1 MAKVAAQAPSSLQ
14 IGGGGAMKAST
25 GLRRKTPSELRGEQL
40 KQTNVIDLVD
50 ESPGP
55 LVGTANDTDEVDN
68 GLKKPEISKNPRY
81 IDTRMDEVF
90 PVKKSRVRML
100 SGKENAKENNSIE
113 QTGSLKNISLISS
126 LAAKRRHQLL
136 SRESSVASSED
147 AKDGAVQVFQSI
159 GKCSQSTFRSVN
171 EISSVS
177 DKSSGL
183 ATIDMDKALKGLAAL
198 DPPAISGSHFDSSER
213 PGDPTST
220 YSGNFCSECH
230 LPGRKAPLDFT
241 LKTCVRMVSSSPV
254 NRIHRSIISGT
265 MPQFT
270 FQFGH
275 SEDQNNSH
283 SSVLTS
289 TSHVLSSKVMHSWVY
304 PQSTLP
310 SSLISV
316 LISSA
321 AEGVEMDFLRK
332 RQLAWEDSFRS
343 LYYMLRNNVCNLF
356 YVCTSHFVVMFN
368 GGDSLGRNKRSCNAY
383 ISRSTRGLRSMLR
396 EHDVCFSMPLCH
408 SKVEQVTTEDLVE
421 LSEIEKHNLGQ
432 TRRLSSLSDIDNS
445 SQSLLVFSGNKNV
458 HGLYDF
464 LLNYRSFLT
473 SLTAMDVPLLCSPV
487 PFQNAALSAPEVCV
501 NMYTRVPQTR
511 EDVCFSMPLCHSKVE
526 QVTTEDLV
534 ELSEIEKHNL
544 GQTRRLSSLS
554 DIDNSSQSLLVFS
567 GNKNVHG
574 LYDFLLNY
582 RSFLTSLTAMDVPL
596 LCSPVPFQNAA
607 LSAPE
612 VRCMELKRAD
622 HIAAPPKGSTKDGE
636 CIQGSSAGL
645 CYTIEIKDAYLPP
658 WIICSVCAVMG
669 SEGRSFEASFITE
682 PTSVGLNVALGAT
695 CEKSDSQAAAGEGL
709 QESSFAFGIPEA
721 IVTPSLCSGL
731 LKGLKYDNGSYTA
744 SLCPI

>member
-1 MAKVAAQAPSSLQ
+1 MSSGGGGGGGGVLNSIDRMAKVAAQAPSSLQ

-40 KQTNVIDLVD
+40 KQTNVIDLLD

-55 LVGTANDTDEVDN
+55 LVGTANDTNEVDN

-136 SRESSVASSED
+136 SRESSVASEV
-147 AKDGAVQVFQSI
+147 AKDGVAQVFQSI

-220 YSGNFCSECH
+220 YSDNFCLECH

-289 TSHVLSSKVMHSWVY
+289 TSHVLSSNVMHSWVY

-396 EHDVCFSMPLCH
+396 EH
-408 SKVEQVTTEDLVE
+408 
-421 LSEIEKHNLGQ
+421 
-432 TRRLSSLSDIDNS
+432 
-445 SQSLLVFSGNKNV
+445 
-458 HGLYDF
+458 
-464 LLNYRSFLT
+464 
-473 SLTAMDVPLLCSPV
+473 
-487 PFQNAALSAPEVCV
+487 
-501 NMYTRVPQTR
+501 
-511 EDVCFSMPLCHSKVE
+511 DVCFSMPLCHSKVE

-744 SLCPI
+744 SLSPI

>member
-1 MAKVAAQAPSSLQ
+1 MSSGGGGGVLNSIDRMAKVAAQAPSSLQ

-55 LVGTANDTDEVDN
+55 LVGTANDTNEVDN

-136 SRESSVASSED
+136 SREGSVASED
-147 AKDGAVQVFQSI
+147 AKDGAAQVFQSI

-432 TRRLSSLSDIDNS
+432 VYID
-445 SQSLLVFSGNKNV
+445 
-458 HGLYDF
+458 
-464 LLNYRSFLT
+464 
-473 SLTAMDVPLLCSPV
+473 
-487 PFQNAALSAPEVCV
+487 
-501 NMYTRVPQTR
+501 
-511 EDVCFSMPLCHSKVE
+511 
-526 QVTTEDLV
+526 
-534 ELSEIEKHNL
+534 
-544 GQTRRLSSLS
+544 
-554 DIDNSSQSLLVFS
+554 
-567 GNKNVHG
+567 
-574 LYDFLLNY
+574 
-582 RSFLTSLTAMDVPL
+582 
-596 LCSPVPFQNAA
+596 
-607 LSAPE
+607 
-612 VRCMELKRAD
+612 
-622 HIAAPPKGSTKDGE
+622 
-636 CIQGSSAGL
+636 
-645 CYTIEIKDAYLPP
+645 
-658 WIICSVCAVMG
+658 
-669 SEGRSFEASFITE
+669 
-682 PTSVGLNVALGAT
+682 
-695 CEKSDSQAAAGEGL
+695 
-709 QESSFAFGIPEA
+709 AF
-721 IVTPSLCSGL
+721 
-731 LKGLKYDNGSYTA
+731 
-744 SLCPI
+744 

>member
-1 MAKVAAQAPSSLQ
+1 MAKVAAQAPSSFQ

-50 ESPGP
+50 ESPDP
-55 LVGTANDTDEVDN
+55 LVGTANDTNEVDN

-100 SGKENAKENNSIE
+100 SGKENAKVNTFPCENNSIE
-113 QTGSLKNISLISS
+113 QTGGLKNISLISS

-136 SRESSVASSED
+136 SRESSVTSSED
-147 AKDGAVQVFQSI
+147 AKDGVAQVFHSI

-198 DPPAISGSHFDSSER
+198 DPPAISGSHIDSSER

-283 SSVLTS
+283 SSVPTS

-356 YVCTSHFVVMFN
+356 YVCTLHFVVMFN
-368 GGDSLGRNKRSCNAY
+368 GGDSSGRNKRSCNAY

-487 PFQNAALSAPEVCV
+487 PFQNAALSAPEV
-501 NMYTRVPQTR
+501 
-511 EDVCFSMPLCHSKVE
+511 
-526 QVTTEDLV
+526 
-534 ELSEIEKHNL
+534 
-544 GQTRRLSSLS
+544 
-554 DIDNSSQSLLVFS
+554 
-567 GNKNVHG
+567 
-574 LYDFLLNY
+574 
-582 RSFLTSLTAMDVPL
+582 
-596 LCSPVPFQNAA
+596 
-607 LSAPE
+607 
-612 VRCMELKRAD
+612 RCMELKRAD
-622 HIAAPPKGSTKDGE
+622 HVASPPKGSTKDGE
-636 CIQGSSAGL
+636 CMQGSSAGL

-695 CEKSDSQAAAGEGL
+695 CDKSDSQAAAGEGL

-744 SLCPI
+744 SLSPI

>member
-1 MAKVAAQAPSSLQ
+1 
-14 IGGGGAMKAST
+14 MKAST

-55 LVGTANDTDEVDN
+55 LVGTANDTNEVDN

-113 QTGSLKNISLISS
+113 QIGSLKNISLISS

-136 SRESSVASSED
+136 SRESSVASEV
-147 AKDGAVQVFQSI
+147 AKDGVAQVFQSI

-220 YSGNFCSECH
+220 YSDNFCLECH

-289 TSHVLSSKVMHSWVY
+289 TSHVLNSKVMHSWVY

-396 EHDVCFSMPLCH
+396 EH
-408 SKVEQVTTEDLVE
+408 
-421 LSEIEKHNLGQ
+421 
-432 TRRLSSLSDIDNS
+432 
-445 SQSLLVFSGNKNV
+445 
-458 HGLYDF
+458 
-464 LLNYRSFLT
+464 
-473 SLTAMDVPLLCSPV
+473 
-487 PFQNAALSAPEVCV
+487 
-501 NMYTRVPQTR
+501 
-511 EDVCFSMPLCHSKVE
+511 DVCFSMPLCHSKVE

-744 SLCPI
+744 SLSPI